1 MNNTDKL
8 LRAFIEASGYEIK
21 EVVVD
26 KVIPDLSRVERSTL
40 TIKDVIDYKVTK
52 RDNGVKQFAAD
63 VFYRTGDIVPLP
75 IKSKAWGCIV
85 EYVTSHDGDI
95 ESDTNDFGTLKPM
108 LDFMN
113 RDSR

>member
-8 LRAFIEASGYEIK
+8 LRAFIEASGYEIE
-21 EVVVD
+21 EV
-26 KVIPDLSRVERSTL
+26 KREALAGEEPDLFL
-40 TIKDVIDYKVTK
+40 LDKNYIIDYKVTK

-85 EYVTSHDGDI
+85 EYVTSHAGDI
-95 ESDTNDFGTLKPM
+95 ESDTNDFGTLKPIW
-108 LDFMN
+108 DFMN
-113 RDSR
+113 RDSHD